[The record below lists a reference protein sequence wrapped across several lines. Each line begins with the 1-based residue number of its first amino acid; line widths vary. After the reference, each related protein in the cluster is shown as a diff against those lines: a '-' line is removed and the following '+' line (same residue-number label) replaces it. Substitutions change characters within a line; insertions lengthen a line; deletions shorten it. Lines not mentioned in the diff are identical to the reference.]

1 MKKESENIK
10 RATNVGDIIEVHK
23 RAIKLVTVNWNGRKL
38 KIPVYYSMNASI
50 AYEKAFEETR
60 NYRKSFCI
68 MVLKIINNNKKLIYS
83 EDDFPFLNFDDI
95 ESFSDDDLKKMG
107 EEIIYSSDD
116 FKEFEEEISEKNND
130 FFTKFHHIHK
140 KETEKYKE
148 HTKKISEQLKPKLY
162 FADHYKN
169 LLPSMDLVSKM
180 SRIAEIAR
188 PHLVDMTMYQ
198 NIMGNSSLTELAATA
213 SKMQNIIGTYIEVI
227 NPIQI
232 KSLISMSSALTPSI
246 NIYNETIRNYYSEIK
261 VIKDI
266 LQPINMEYVRKVFE
280 EQEALKNVMS
290 SGVQNHIQIFGAELN
305 KILNFT
311 HYDKL
316 YNFAYVQQD
325 IISKI
330 RPFLFETQEILF
342 ARKNISKNLNKKA
355 ETMLQFGWWFTSS
368 LSIEVIDYIYENK
381 ETLKQNDVDDI
392 ISDYYRADEY
402 KELEDIING
411 WNESECFNKW
421 GKKVKDA
428 FYAHKL
434 QMYSLSVPVWALM
447 IEGIIRDFMRENYD
461 ITAFKFGILYN
472 NFKERAKEL
481 DEFIV
486 TYAFN
491 CMDSFY
497 VRFNPEK
504 PEGVHDFSRHK
515 IFHGQSDN
523 YDTEINS
530 LKLIMYID
538 ELFYMVSSLKR
549 ASILSS

>member
-1 MKKESENIK
+1 
-10 RATNVGDIIEVHK
+10 
-23 RAIKLVTVNWNGRKL
+23 
-38 KIPVYYSMNASI
+38 
-50 AYEKAFEETR
+50 
-60 NYRKSFCI
+60 
-68 MVLKIINNNKKLIYS
+68 
-83 EDDFPFLNFDDI
+83 
-95 ESFSDDDLKKMG
+95 
-107 EEIIYSSDD
+107 
-116 FKEFEEEISEKNND
+116 
-130 FFTKFHHIHK
+130 
-140 KETEKYKE
+140 
-148 HTKKISEQLKPKLY
+148 
-162 FADHYKN
+162 
-169 LLPSMDLVSKM
+169 
-180 SRIAEIAR
+180 
-188 PHLVDMTMYQ
+188 
-198 NIMGNSSLTELAATA
+198 
-213 SKMQNIIGTYIEVI
+213 
-227 NPIQI
+227 
-232 KSLISMSSALTPSI
+232 
-246 NIYNETIRNYYSEIK
+246 
-261 VIKDI
+261 
-266 LQPINMEYVRKVFE
+266 
-280 EQEALKNVMS
+280 MS

-497 VRFNPEK
+497 V
-504 PEGVHDFSRHK
+504 
-515 IFHGQSDN
+515 
-523 YDTEINS
+523 
-530 LKLIMYID
+530 
-538 ELFYMVSSLKR
+538 
-549 ASILSS
+549 